1 MARVLFGYCYCFG
14 SLFNVL
20 VLLVCFGGFALRFLL
35 VSLCDVLVGFTA
47 GCFICSVIVVVS
59 F

>member
-1 MARVLFGYCYCFG
+1 MAGVLFGYCYCFG

-20 VLLVCFGGFALRFLL
+20 VLLVCFGGFELCFLL
-35 VSLCDVLVGFTA
+35 VSLCDVLVDFTA
-47 GCFICSVIVVVS
+47 GYFIGSVIVIVS